1 MGVRW
6 CDDCQQAL
14 TPLTQPLCEICGL
27 PQANNGICRACTNSR
42 PHYDI
47 MRSWVV
53 FKPPAQ
59 QALHRLKYKNTY
71 WLGETLA
78 TIMYPAL
85 QKTGWDFE
93 IIIPIPLSQQRR
105 VERGYNQVE
114 EIARPLAW
122 NGNWICQPNALQR
135 VKHTQSQVKLNAVQR
150 KENVKGA
157 FQADPHLVAGKNVLI
172 LDDVITT
179 GATVSE
185 AAIALKTAGAKQ
197 VYAYS
202 FARALAHSD
211 LDKI

>member
-1 MGVRW
+1 
-6 CDDCQQAL
+6 
-14 TPLTQPLCEICGL
+14 
-27 PQANNGICRACTNSR
+27 
-42 PHYDI
+42 
-47 MRSWVV
+47 
-53 FKPPAQ
+53 
-59 QALHRLKYKNTY
+59 
-71 WLGETLA
+71 
-78 TIMYPAL
+78 MYPAL